1 MQKIL
6 ISDSIKPIKFNKQLI
21 KYRDCRIVL
30 LAFIIFLLIL
40 GINDYYFTNF
50 IKSYT
55 NKIIKLNYEDKTE
68 KYNSFLFNSNIYLND
83 EFFELNEVQKQIYF
97 KKIKN
102 IETLSGCGGN
112 IGNALIILNNLINI
126 CINIKC
132 KNIITPRGTLEYII
146 KRPIFNKEFNI
157 TILPYSYVNQTR
169 IDIKLE
175 YRSCFFFKYKKKF
188 HPMRLWIIKEEVL
201 NNIPRYVAKP
211 NDLYINIRSGDIFLN
226 VFNILYSQPPL
237 CFYQKII
244 NENKYENI
252 YIVANG
258 HENPVVDQLLK
269 LYPNIKYMHGSI
281 VDDIKVII
289 NAYNFVMS
297 ISTFPMT
304 LIWLNN
310 YLKNLYIYDMMDFK
324 YFEAIHENFQYVNYT
339 IYKMIPSNNYYQIMF
354 KKWKRTKKQLDLMLN
369 ENCSNSKLI
378 LVNKYK

>member
-1 MQKIL
+1 MQKLL

-68 KYNSFLFNSNIYLND
+68 KYNSLLFNSNIYLND
-83 EFFELNEVQKQIYF
+83 EFFELTEVQKQIYF

-132 KNIITPRGTLEYII
+132 KNIITPKGTLEYII

-157 TILPYSYVNQTR
+157 TILPYSYVNQTK
-169 IDIKLE
+169 IDIKLGFKN
-175 YRSCFFFKYKKKF
+175 SFFFKYKKKF
-188 HPMRLWIIKEEVL
+188 NPMRLWIIKEEVL

-226 VFNILYSQPPL
+226 VIHILYSQPPL

-269 LYPNIKYMHGSI
+269 LYPNIKYIHGSI

-310 YLKNLYIYDMMDFK
+310 YLKNLYIYDMMDFN
-324 YFEAIHENFQYVNYT
+324 YFESIYDNFKYVNYT
-339 IYKMIPSNNYYQIMF
+339 IYKMIPSKNYYQIMF
-354 KKWKRTKKQLDLMLN
+354 KKWNKTKEQLDLMLK
-369 ENCSNSKLI
+369 ENCSNLFF
-378 LVNKYK
+378 LN